1 MQQIV
6 NINNDKCSI
15 YITIKTNRPC
25 QFRVI
30 AEDLKPNSKY
40 ADRTVNVDTERTI
53 FLSFPVSPKK
63 ISLSVLCMD
72 NLAQSDYTIT
82 AEVKPLKHY
91 EIWQDRDTKSFLEL
105 AVPFSQICGF
115 QLPAK
120 NGTYYQSE
128 DKIFVIKYVPNIID
142 FKTSKVLNTPA
153 RVGHTTG
160 KIEISASSYMNY
172 TIPMRMMILLHE
184 FSHKW
189 KNPKMNLPISDE
201 IGADINALY
210 IYLGLGF
217 SKVDAIYVYANVFLN
232 AQTEPNRKRMRKIMD
247 YIAKFESQHKAIA
260 E

>member
-6 NINNDKCSI
+6 NIDNEKCSI
-15 YITIKTNRPC
+15 YITIKAKRPC
-25 QFRVI
+25 KFRVI

-40 ADRTVNVDTERTI
+40 ADRTINVDSERTI
-53 FLSFPVSPKK
+53 YLSFPVSPKK
-63 ISLSVLCMD
+63 IALSILCMSG
-72 NLAQSDYTIT
+72 LSEKEFTVS
-82 AEVKPLKHY
+82 AEVKPLKQY
-91 EIWQDRDTKSFLEL
+91 EIWLDRDTKNFLEL

-115 QLPAK
+115 KLPAA
-120 NGTYYQSE
+120 NGTFYLSD
-128 DKIFVIKYVPNIID
+128 DKKFALKYVPSIVD
-142 FKTSKVLNTPA
+142 FKTGKVLNTPA
-153 RVGHTTG
+153 RIGHTTG
-160 KIEISASSYMNY
+160 KIEIAASSFAKY

-217 SKVDAIYVYANVFLN
+217 SKVDAIYVYANVFLS

-247 YIAKFESQHKAIA
+247 YIAKFEGQHRAIEA
-260 E
+260 